1 MWLMFFFCA
10 VSVTDVAAPYY
21 PLCKKQKEQQKHK
34 QQSTS
39 NRTSKITVLEK
50 AESRVAT
57 KSRVQKLKLR
67 QMKLCARL
75 EVCNG
80 IFQGFSFTAL

>member
-1 MWLMFFFCA
+1 MFFFCA

-21 PLCKKQKEQQKHK
+21 PLCKKQKEQQKQK
-34 QQSTS
+34 QKQESTS

-80 IFQGFSFTAL
+80 IFQGFSFTAP